1 MAVPFHSKVRGD
13 YLSNLYTNRWLSSF
27 TCDEPYL
34 IIPILLCVRHQ
45 PIQCP
50 WQLYE
55 M

>member
-13 YLSNLYTNRWLSSF
+13 YLSNLYTNHWLSSF
-27 TCDEPYL
+27 TCDEPYQ